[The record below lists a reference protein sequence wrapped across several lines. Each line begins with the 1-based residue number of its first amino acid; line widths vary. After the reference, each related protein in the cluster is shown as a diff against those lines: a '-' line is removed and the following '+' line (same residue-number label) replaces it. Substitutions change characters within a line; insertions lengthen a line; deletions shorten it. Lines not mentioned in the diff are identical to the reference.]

1 MLTYRVWDETIIVRI
16 SLSHLYLEL
25 ESNVSINFSKTK
37 KLDFREIS
45 YFVTFSRK
53 SYFFLA
59 KTCLTMKTKVNF
71 CFPQLQSHEVLM
83 LIICARPAESGI
95 YHTQHTLSENRGG
108 IHHCSW

>member
-1 MLTYRVWDETIIVRI
+1 MFMQ
-16 SLSHLYLEL
+16 
-25 ESNVSINFSKTK
+25 NFFSRKNS
-37 KLDFREIS
+37 EIS

-108 IHHCSW
+108 IHHCSLVMSKHTLLEKLALISYDIPLVHLYTDL